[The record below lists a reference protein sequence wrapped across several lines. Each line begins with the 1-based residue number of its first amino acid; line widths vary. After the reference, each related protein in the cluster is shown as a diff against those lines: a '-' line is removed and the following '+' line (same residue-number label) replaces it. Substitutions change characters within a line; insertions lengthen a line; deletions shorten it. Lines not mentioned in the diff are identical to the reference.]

1 MSSCISAIGTANPK
15 YRIPQND
22 IFQFMLKAFKLKDT
36 RASRLKQIYDHSGIE
51 YRYSVIPDFGETES
65 KNHTFFGKNEDLE
78 PFPGT
83 KERLNLYKDTA
94 SDLASEAVKI
104 CLTQHS
110 EIRLSSITHLITV
123 SCTGMH
129 APGIDIELVEKL
141 GLNRNI
147 ERTCINFMGCYGSIN
162 ALKVSDYIC
171 RSDPK
176 AKVLIVSVELCTL
189 HFQKE
194 NTLDNW
200 VANSLFS
207 DGAAAVLIE
216 NNSSIDPSKKTLLL
230 DTFYSEFLSEAK
242 NEMGWY
248 VGDVGFEMKLSS
260 KVSKLIFKHIQS
272 ISNKLL
278 DKANLQFHEINRFVV
293 HPGGR
298 KILEAAENALGFST
312 VENRFGYD
320 ILKDYGNMSSATILF
335 VLKKLMDD
343 PAGVEN
349 ENILG
354 FAFGPGLT
362 VESMILKRN
371 GNA

>member
-22 IFQFMLKAFKLKDT
+22 IFHFMVRAFRLNDT
-36 RASRLKQIYDHSGIE
+36 EASRLKRIYDHSGIE
-51 YRYSVIPDFGETES
+51 HRYSVIPDFGEKES
-65 KNHTFFGKNEDLE
+65 NNNTFFGTTADLE
-78 PFPGT
+78 PYPGT
-83 KERLNLYKDTA
+83 RDRLSFYQDNA
-94 SDLASEAVKI
+94 AELASQAVHECI
-104 CLTQHS
+104 SNHA
-110 EIRLSSITHLITV
+110 EILPRSITHLITV

-141 GLNRNI
+141 GFNRNI
-147 ERTCINFMGCYGSIN
+147 ERTCINFMGCYGSLN
-162 ALKVSDYIC
+162 ALKVADYIC
-171 RSDPK
+171 RADAS

-207 DGAAAVLIE
+207 DGAAAVIVENSTDSKSRKRHLLI
-216 NNSSIDPSKKTLLL
+216 DK
-230 DTFYSEFLSEAK
+230 FYSEFLNEAK

-248 VGDVGFEMKLSS
+248 VGDAGFEMKLTS
-260 KVSKLIFKHIQS
+260 KVSRMILKHIPS

-278 DKANLQFHEINRFVV
+278 LKAGLQFKDIGRFAV

-298 KILEAAENALGFST
+298 KILEAAESALGFSSLS
-312 VENRFGYD
+312 NRFAYD
-320 ILKDYGNMSSATILF
+320 TLRDYGNMSSATILF
-335 VLKKLMDD
+335 VLKKLMED
-343 PAGVEN
+343 PEGMDC

-362 VESMILKRN
+362 VESMILKRK

>member
-22 IFQFMLKAFKLKDT
+22 IYRFMVRAFDLND
-36 RASRLKQIYDHSGIE
+36 ANAARLKQIYDHSGIE
-51 YRYSVIPDFGETES
+51 HRYSVIPDFGETES
-65 KNHTFFGKNEDLE
+65 HNNIFFSKTKDFE

-83 KERLNLYKDTA
+83 RDRLRLYQDTA
-94 SDLASEAVKI
+94 SELASNAVKN
-104 CLTQHS
+104 CFTDHGGDLTS
-110 EIRLSSITHLITV
+110 MITHLITV

-141 GLNRNI
+141 GLNPNI
-147 ERTCINFMGCYGSIN
+147 ERTCINFMGCYGALN
-162 ALKVSDYIC
+162 ALKIADYIC
-171 RSDPK
+171 RADTS

-189 HFQKE
+189 HFQKK

-207 DGAAAVLIE
+207 DGAAALIVE
-216 NNSSIDPSKKTLLL
+216 SRSERTKQKNCLIL
-230 DTFYSEFLSEAK
+230 DTFYSEFLHEAK

-248 VGDVGFEMKLSS
+248 IGNAGFEMKLTS
-260 KVSKLIFKHIQS
+260 KVSKLILKHIQS
-272 ISNKLL
+272 ISSQLL
-278 DKANLQFHEINRFVV
+278 KKAGLEFKDISRYAV

-298 KILEAAENALGFST
+298 KILEAAESALGFSAIS
-312 VENRFGYD
+312 NRFGHD
-320 ILKDYGNMSSATILF
+320 ILRDYGNMSSATILF
-335 VLKKLMDD
+335 VLKKLLLD
-343 PAGVEN
+343 PQGIDG
-349 ENILG
+349 ENIIA

>member
-22 IFQFMLKAFKLKDT
+22 IYQFMIKAFKLSDT
-36 RASRLKQIYDHSGIE
+36 NAARLKRIYDHSGIE
-51 YRYSVIPDFGETES
+51 QRYSVIQDFGEKEC
-65 KNHTFFGKNEDLE
+65 KNNEFFGKTADFE

-83 KERLNLYKDTA
+83 RKRLSLYQDA
-94 SDLASEAVKI
+94 AADLASEAVKD
-104 CLTQHS
+104 CLSNHG
-110 EIRLSSITHLITV
+110 EIHTPSFTHLITV

-147 ERTCINFMGCYGSIN
+147 ERTCINFMGCYGALN
-162 ALKVSDYIC
+162 ALKVADYIC
-171 RSDPK
+171 RADQT
-176 AKVLIVSVELCTL
+176 AKILIVSVELCTL

-207 DGAAAVLIE
+207 DGAAAVIVE
-216 NNSSIDPSKKTLLL
+216 NSTNTKVRNRHLLL
-230 DTFYSEFLSEAK
+230 DTFYSEFLNEAK

-248 VGDVGFEMKLSS
+248 VGDAGFEMKLTS
-260 KVSKLIFKHIQS
+260 KVSKLILKHIQS

-278 DKANLQFHEINRFVV
+278 RKAGMQFEDISCFAV

-298 KILEAAENALGFST
+298 KILEAAESALGFSSFA
-312 VENRFGYD
+312 NRYAYET
-320 ILKDYGNMSSATILF
+320 LRDYGNMSSATILF
-335 VLKKLMDD
+335 VLKKLMND
-343 PAGVEN
+343 PKGIN
-349 ENILG
+349 GENILG

-362 VESMILKRN
+362 VESMILKRS

>member
-22 IFQFMLKAFKLKDT
+22 IYQFMVKAFRLNDT
-36 RASRLKQIYDHSGIE
+36 NASRLKQIYDHSGIE

-65 KNHTFFGKNEDLE
+65 KKNTFFGKTDDFE

-83 KERLNLYKDTA
+83 RERLSLYQDTA
-94 SDLASEAVKI
+94 ADLASQAVND
-104 CLTQHS
+104 CFSSHA
-110 EIRLSSITHLITV
+110 EIPTASITHLITV

-129 APGIDIELVEKL
+129 APGIDIELIEKL
-141 GLNRNI
+141 DLKRNI
-147 ERTCINFMGCYGSIN
+147 ERTCINFMGCYGTLN
-162 ALKVSDYIC
+162 AFKVADYIC
-171 RSDPK
+171 QANPT

-207 DGAAAVLIE
+207 DGAAAVIVE
-216 NNSSIDPSKKTLLL
+216 HSSTLKKKKNHLTL
-230 DTFYSEFLSEAK
+230 DTFYSEFLNEAK

-248 VGDVGFEMKLSS
+248 VGDAGFEMKLTS
-260 KVSKLIFKHIQS
+260 KVSKLILKHIES

-278 DKANLQFHEINRFVV
+278 SKAGLQFKDISRFAV

-298 KILEAAENALGFST
+298 KILEAAEHALGFPSIA
-312 VENRFGYD
+312 NQFSYD
-320 ILKDYGNMSSATILF
+320 TLKEYGNMSSATILF
-335 VLKKLMDD
+335 VLKKLMND
-343 PAGVEN
+343 PEGIEG